1 MWAKPHT
8 AITVTDKKLAI
19 LIFMGWIQSVI
30 RLVSMRCMQFYCS
43 VTKEELLWHGCAAT
57 ALDFGVIDSKFE
69 LIYSCSQFREF

>member
-8 AITVTDKKLAI
+8 AITVTDKELAI

-43 VTKEELLWHGCAAT
+43 VTKEGLLWHDCAAT
-57 ALDFGVIDSKFE
+57 ALDFGAIDSKFE
-69 LIYSCSQFREF
+69 LIYSRLQVRKF